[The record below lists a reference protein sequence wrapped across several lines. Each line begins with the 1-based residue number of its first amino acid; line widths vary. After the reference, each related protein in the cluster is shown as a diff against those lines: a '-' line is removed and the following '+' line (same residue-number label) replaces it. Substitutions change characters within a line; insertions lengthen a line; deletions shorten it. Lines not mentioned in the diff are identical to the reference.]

1 MLMRWTELTEK
12 RRNPEVNVKKTTLE
26 ELSKYEGHNV
36 FVSFVSDVGVRS
48 HSGKLDF
55 DDVDPN
61 DREESGIQS
70 RGRAHNASGHKIGIN
85 PNSTFNTPNGI
96 YCYPIDY
103 VIALFKKKGSDF
115 ATYRPFIYVIEPTE
129 TLIVSD
135 QYTQEMLDRDIQKI
149 KEKYDI
155 DDATMQKMLETSYLD
170 SYGSSQGS
178 IFWSLTRLVT
188 RHLTNASDSPNKWS
202 AIFRMLGY
210 GGFFDSKGQGIIH
223 PNEPLQCVFFS
234 KNAFRVVE
242 TIHNKSR
249 RLPRNPEGMLRVI
262 QSGVVSDAEIATYL
276 LSGESGEIL
285 MDRLDDKYITDSVV
299 KHLKKYLYSGFFNVD
314 VVMLVDFLLRK
325 GKMDTNEL
333 MRAMKHHLSIVKQIY
348 ALDQSLLS
356 DDVIRYAYDAARGH
370 YSLTVKNMNY
380 FIKSGILTDHEIIN
394 ALTNQPGVI
403 TRALEIPE
411 RLYPELFEIPQAIVA
426 FPTEAIKYVP
436 DVKMSYLAPYLHS
449 HKQLYS
455 YFGPKTIEAIANK
468 YPMSIVDAY
477 ESGQYDPSF
486 YIWKVVIEKA
496 LGSGGSRSLLHVALE
511 RFIENNDMKM
521 ASYITSK
528 LEYYE
533 IAHALYQSPK
543 NVLEYLD
550 YLKPETAR
558 EIIASPYFRPLSDE
572 IKSKLQQ
579 KIAP

>member
-1 MLMRWTELTEK
+1 MRWIELTEK
-12 RRNPEVNVKKTTLE
+12 RRNPEINVKKTTLE

-55 DDVDPN
+55 DEVDPN

-85 PNSTFNTPNGI
+85 PKSAFNTPNGI
-96 YCYPIDY
+96 YCYPINY

-135 QYTQEMLDRDIQKI
+135 QYTQEMLDSDIQNI

-155 DDATMQKMLETSYLD
+155 DDETMQQMLESSYQD
-170 SYGSSQGS
+170 SHGSSQGS
-178 IFWSLTRLVT
+178 IFWSLTRRVSKYLSSGE
-188 RHLTNASDSPNKWS
+188 NSPNKWS

-262 QSGVVSDAEIATYL
+262 QSGAVSDAEIATYL

-325 GKMDTNEL
+325 GKMSTSEL

-356 DDVIRYAYDAARGH
+356 DDVIRYAYDAAIGH

-403 TRALEIPE
+403 TRALEVPE

-426 FPTEAIKYVP
+426 FPMEAMKYVP
-436 DVKMSYLAPYLHS
+436 DVKMSYLTPYLHA

-455 YFGPKTIEAIANK
+455 YFGPNTMQAIARK
-468 YPMSIVDAY
+468 YPMSILDAY
-477 ESGQYDPSF
+477 ETGQYDPPFS
-486 YIWKVVIEKA
+486 IWKVVIETA
-496 LGSGGSRSLLHVALE
+496 LVSSGSRSLLHLALE
-511 RFIENNDMKM
+511 NFIENNNMRM
-521 ASYITSK
+521 AVYITNK
-528 LEYYE
+528 LEHFE
-533 IAHALYQSPK
+533 VSHALSRKPT
-543 NVLEYLD
+543 NVLKYLN
-550 YLKPETAR
+550 YIKPEMAK
-558 EIIASPYFRPLSDE
+558 EIIASPYFRILPE
-572 IKSKLQQ
+572 EVKNNLQQ